1 MASNYQSQKLNIM
14 KKYLIHVF
22 VFFLFSS
29 ITLVSLAQQNSNKRN
44 TKSTTSISAA
54 APVQANEQLNVQ
66 LEQVKQN
73 TQLLRGQALGRLNG
87 LNYTLTTNSNDCE
100 TNFDGK
106 DLKTKE
112 ISMEINAS
120 KTAEIFIE
128 NSSRT
133 IEVKTWDNSKV
144 KVTTTVYFQGE
155 DSKLSDEIWFE
166 KLNISFKSM
175 TNLVRIKSGLVGGG
189 NYAWSNGSSNGVAV
203 FDAEGQNIG
212 TKNNVKRIVTIYV
225 PKENKLDVETKYAD
239 VNLIGNYNK
248 LNAEITNGNL
258 EIENVKD
265 LILRSKY
272 SNVSIAKVN
281 LLEAEFINGRL
292 SITEINEADLDTK
305 YSTVEIGSAD
315 KLSVKSSNDEYEI
328 EDLGSIVARK
338 NYGNLRITKL
348 KNSIEIDGT
357 NADIKIRNIDA
368 NITIVKIDNKYAD
381 LRLPMRNV
389 KNYTVEYNGPYST
402 IYSNFEKKPMPAEPK
417 KANEDVVT
425 STIRSVNKSIAAA
438 YSSEDDCGCNDR
450 FKATVGDGKGA
461 KVEIKCQNCTVD
473 FK

>member
-29 ITLVSLAQQNSNKRN
+29 TTLVSLAQQNSSRRS
-44 TKSTTSISAA
+44 TKTTTSATAPAA
-54 APVQANEQLNVQ
+54 QTNELLSGQ
-66 LEQVKQN
+66 LEQLKQN
-73 TQLLRGQALGRLNG
+73 AQLLRGQALGQLNR
-87 LNYTLTTNSNDCE
+87 LNYTITTNSNDCE

-133 IEVKTWDNSKV
+133 IEVKTWENPKV

-166 KLNISFKSM
+166 KLNISFKTM

-272 SNVSIAKVN
+272 SNVSITKVN

-305 YSTVEIGSAD
+305 YSTVEIGTAE

-348 KNSIEIDGT
+348 KNSIEMDGT
-357 NADIKIRNIDA
+357 NADVKIRAIDA
-368 NITIVKIDNKYAD
+368 GVTIVKIDNKYAD

-389 KNYTVEYNGPYST
+389 KNYTVEYSGPYST

-438 YSSEDDCGCNDR
+438 YNSEDDCGCNDR

>member
-29 ITLVSLAQQNSNKRN
+29 TTLVSLAQQNSSRRS
-44 TKSTTSISAA
+44 TKTTTSATAPAA
-54 APVQANEQLNVQ
+54 QTNELLSGQ
-66 LEQVKQN
+66 LEQLKQN
-73 TQLLRGQALGRLNG
+73 AQLLRGQALGQLNR
-87 LNYTLTTNSNDCE
+87 LNYTITTNSNDCE

-133 IEVKTWDNSKV
+133 IEVKTWENPKV

-166 KLNISFKSM
+166 KLNISFKTM

-272 SNVSIAKVN
+272 SNVSITKVN

-305 YSTVEIGSAD
+305 YSTVEIGTAD

-348 KNSIEIDGT
+348 KNSIEMDGT
-357 NADIKIRNIDA
+357 NADVKIRAIDA
-368 NITIVKIDNKYAD
+368 GVTIVKIDNKYAD

-389 KNYTVEYNGPYST
+389 KNYT
-402 IYSNFEKKPMPAEPK
+402 F
-417 KANEDVVT
+417 
-425 STIRSVNKSIAAA
+425 
-438 YSSEDDCGCNDR
+438 
-450 FKATVGDGKGA
+450 
-461 KVEIKCQNCTVD
+461 
-473 FK
+473 

>member
-29 ITLVSLAQQNSNKRN
+29 TTLVSLAQQNSSRRS
-44 TKSTTSISAA
+44 TKTTTSATTPAA
-54 APVQANEQLNVQ
+54 QTNELLSGQ
-66 LEQVKQN
+66 LEQLKQN
-73 TQLLRGQALGRLNG
+73 AQLLRGQALGQLNR
-87 LNYTLTTNSNDCE
+87 LNYTITTNSNDCE

-133 IEVKTWDNSKV
+133 IEVKTWENPKV

-166 KLNISFKSM
+166 KLNISFKTM

-272 SNVSIAKVN
+272 SNVSITKVN

-305 YSTVEIGSAD
+305 YSTVEIGTAD

-328 EDLGSIVARK
+328 EDLGSIVARN

-348 KNSIEIDGT
+348 KNSIEMDGT
-357 NADIKIRNIDA
+357 NADVKIRAIDA
-368 NITIVKIDNKYAD
+368 GVKIVKIDNKYAD

-389 KNYTVEYNGPYST
+389 KNYTVEYSGPYST

-417 KANEDVVT
+417 KASEDVVT

-438 YSSEDDCGCNDR
+438 YNSEDDCGCNDR

>member
-29 ITLVSLAQQNSNKRN
+29 TTLVSLAQQNSSRRS
-44 TKSTTSISAA
+44 TKTTTSATTPAA
-54 APVQANEQLNVQ
+54 QTNELLSGQ
-66 LEQVKQN
+66 LEQLKQN
-73 TQLLRGQALGRLNG
+73 AQLLRGQALGQLNR
-87 LNYTLTTNSNDCE
+87 LNYTITTNSNDCE

-133 IEVKTWDNSKV
+133 IEVKTWENPKV

-166 KLNISFKSM
+166 KLNISFKTM

-272 SNVSIAKVN
+272 SNVSITKVN

-305 YSTVEIGSAD
+305 YSTVEIGTAD

-348 KNSIEIDGT
+348 KNSIEMDGT
-357 NADIKIRNIDA
+357 NADVKIRAIDA
-368 NITIVKIDNKYAD
+368 GVTIVKIDNKYAD

-389 KNYTVEYNGPYST
+389 KNYTVEYSGPYST

-438 YSSEDDCGCNDR
+438 YNSEDDCGCNDR

>member
-29 ITLVSLAQQNSNKRN
+29 TTLVSLAQQNSSRRS
-44 TKSTTSISAA
+44 TKTTTSATAPAA
-54 APVQANEQLNVQ
+54 QTNELLSGQ
-66 LEQVKQN
+66 LEQLKQN
-73 TQLLRGQALGRLNG
+73 AQLLRGQALGQLNR
-87 LNYTLTTNSNDCE
+87 LNYTITTNSNDCE

-133 IEVKTWDNSKV
+133 IEVKTWENPKV

-166 KLNISFKSM
+166 KLNISFKTM

-272 SNVSIAKVN
+272 SNVSITKVN

-305 YSTVEIGSAD
+305 YSTVEIGTAD

-348 KNSIEIDGT
+348 KNSIEMDGT
-357 NADIKIRNIDA
+357 NADVKIRAIDA
-368 NITIVKIDNKYAD
+368 GVTIVKIDNKYAD

-389 KNYTVEYNGPYST
+389 KNYTVEYSGPYST

-417 KANEDVVT
+417 KASEDVVT

-438 YSSEDDCGCNDR
+438 YNSEDDCGCNDR